1 MYLANILLAKFL
13 LILMSEGPGKT
24 PEDTLLSVEPG
35 LMIWTIIIFI
45 ILLYILKKLAW
56 KPLINS
62 LNNREQM
69 IKDSV
74 DKAERLRQEAEK
86 MVDEN
91 RKLLEKADA
100 ESRKIINE
108 GKEYADK
115 VRNELLAKANQ
126 ETNRMIERAKSDIER
141 EKLSA
146 LNELKNEIAN
156 LAVGAAEKIIDE
168 NLDKKKQKK
177 IIDSFIK
184 QIPKN

>member
-1 MYLANILLAKFL
+1 MYLANIFLAMVHLNSMF
-13 LILMSEGPGKT
+13 ERPGKT

-45 ILLYILKKLAW
+45 ILLFILRKLAW
-56 KPLINS
+56 KPLISS

-86 MVDEN
+86 MVEEN
-91 RKLLEKADA
+91 KKLLERADA

-108 GKEYADK
+108 GKAYADK

-126 ETNRMIERAKSDIER
+126 DTNRMVEQAKSDIER
-141 EKLSA
+141 EKVSA
-146 LNELKNEIAN
+146 MNELKNEIAN
-156 LAVGAAEKIIDE
+156 LAIQAAEKIIDE
-168 NLDKKKQKK
+168 NLDEKKQKK
-177 IIDSFIK
+177 IVDNIIK